1 MFVLQK
7 RMEDLKKERKKVQD
21 QIAMAENQLKATEDL
36 LRMLKDSKTVS
47 TQTGRVIS
55 CCNCILP
62 HVHSQI
68 QYTEVS
74 DASIISGTHMILTS
88 VVIQPMYTTHFDNT

>member
-21 QIAMAENQLKATEDL
+21 QIAMAEDQLKATEDL
-36 LRMLKDSKTVS
+36 LRMLNDSKTVS
-47 TQTGRVIS
+47 TPTSHVIS
-55 CCNCILP
+55 CYNCILP

-68 QYTEVS
+68 QYT
-74 DASIISGTHMILTS
+74 
-88 VVIQPMYTTHFDNT
+88 